1 MENQIHPKL
10 AHLSESQIQSLI
22 ARYYSN
28 EKIQALLDEYQIDC
42 IPSHFCSLLPPETLE
57 DQRCRH
63 CDVPMIRKRVSRSSL
78 KYRDVTSSC
87 PQCGHSDGRRPCHC
101 EHCLEDRRQFTEMM
115 REAKEERIRAFC
127 YTTWPTDIHQPAAQD
142 LDLRTAVALLAL
154 SRTCLFV
161 DEADSNE
168 TSPSCMTLESLADAT
183 IPLAPRGDL
192 VSSLLGEL
200 SAQGLIAISELSSP
214 DAFTF
219 EEGEL
224 RSYDPSRVRWL
235 LTVED
240 PERLLAEI
248 SLLAEDADQW
258 PSHWSTGVKDLWL
271 EIALGECKEFFRHS
285 AEQRRLPE
293 TGEKST
299 ETMLKSLLQHFSVAQ
314 CYLIIWIGA
323 QRAADFLVRNGCNT
337 KHAANFMIGE
347 CQRWADR
354 ARAENWEVKPFKRNF
369 NLPRSAISHVFFD
382 VFLKIGEAGF
392 DAVPG
397 AVAKQRA
404 TYLPEQQNCAQER
417 G

>member
-1 MENQIHPKL
+1 MENQIHHKL

-22 ARYYSN
+22 ARYYGN

-42 IPSHFCSLLPPETLE
+42 IPSQFHGLLPPEILD
-57 DQRCRH
+57 DQRCRY
-63 CDVPMIRKRVSRSSL
+63 CDVPMVRQRPSRTSL
-78 KYRDVTSSC
+78 KYSESINSC
-87 PQCGHSDGRRPCHC
+87 PQCGHHQGKRPCRC
-101 EHCLEDRRQFTEMM
+101 EHCIAAKRHSEQIL
-115 REAKEERIRAFC
+115 REAKEEKIRAFC

-142 LDLRTAVALLAL
+142 LGLRTAVALLAL
-154 SRTCLFV
+154 VRTCLFMDDADG
-161 DEADSNE
+161 DES
-168 TSPSCMTLESLADAT
+168 SPSCMTLESLADAT

-192 VSSLLGEL
+192 VSFLLSEL
-200 SAQGLIAISELSSP
+200 GAQGLIAISGLSSP
-214 DAFTF
+214 DAFVF

-224 RSYDPSRVRWL
+224 RAYYPSRVRWL
-235 LTVED
+235 LTVEN

-258 PSHWSTGVKDLWL
+258 PSHWSMGVKDLWL
-271 EIALGECKEFFRHS
+271 EIAFAECKEFFSHS

-293 TGEKST
+293 AGEKST

-314 CYLIIWIGA
+314 CYRIIWGSA
-323 QRAADFLVRNGCNT
+323 QRAADFLVVNRCNT
-337 KHAANFMIGE
+337 KHAANFMIGD

-392 DAVPG
+392 DAVPRE
-397 AVAKQRA
+397 VAEQRA
-404 TYLPEQQNCAQER
+404 TASMDQAGSAQN
-417 G
+417 

>member
-1 MENQIHPKL
+1 MKTQIHHKL

-22 ARYYSN
+22 ARYYDN

-42 IPSHFCSLLPPETLE
+42 IPSHFCSLLPPEILD
-57 DQRCRH
+57 DQRCPH
-63 CDVPMIRKRVSRSSL
+63 CDVSMVRKRVSRSSL
-78 KYRDVTSSC
+78 RYRDVAASC
-87 PQCGHSDGRRPCHC
+87 LQCGHSDGGRPCHC
-101 EHCLEDRRQFTEMM
+101 EHCLEDRRQFAQMM
-115 REAKEERIRAFC
+115 REVEEEKIRAFC
-127 YTTWPTDIHQPAAQD
+127 YTTWPTDVHQPAAQD
-142 LDLRTAVALLAL
+142 LDLRTAVALLTLA
-154 SRTCLFV
+154 RTCLVV
-161 DEADSNE
+161 DEADGDES
-168 TSPSCMTLESLADAT
+168 SPSCMTLESLANAT

-192 VSSLLGEL
+192 ASFLLGEL
-200 SAQGLIAISELSSP
+200 GAQGLIAISDLSSP

-224 RSYDPSRVRWL
+224 RSYYPSKVRWL

-240 PERLLAEI
+240 PDRLLAEI

-258 PSHWSTGVKDLWL
+258 PSHWSMGVKDLWL
-271 EIALGECKEFFRHS
+271 EIALAECKEFFRHS

-293 TGEKST
+293 AGEKST

-314 CYLIIWIGA
+314 CYRIIWSCA
-323 QRAADFLVRNGCNT
+323 QRAADFLVVNRCNT

-392 DAVPG
+392 DAVPRE
-397 AVAKQRA
+397 VAEQRA
-404 TYLPEQQNCAQER
+404 TASMDQAGSAQN
-417 G
+417 